1 MPHIETPPGHQ
12 LQVDYAK
19 VGMLKY
25 PTTGKKR
32 GVFAFIG
39 TLSNSRHKFVEFVY
53 KQDEKIFAESHVKMF
68 SYFGGVP
75 RTIVIDNLKSGVIK
89 PDIYDPILNRS
100 YSEMAEYYNTFID
113 TARVS
118 KPKDKPKVERD
129 VQTIREE
136 FRVMLAIN
144 ENLTLQEANHK
155 IKNFLLN
162 EYGLR
167 KHGTT
172 NQEPMKVFTEVE
184 KAALLELP
192 AQEFEV
198 CRWKRA
204 KVHPDCFIQIEKKSY
219 SLPYE
224 FIGKTVEVK
233 VKSKIIEVYY
243 NGAIIKVHLI
253 PKNNRQID
261 YADFPENIR
270 VSIGDSHLQ
279 YLQKEAEKLG
289 GEKLKI
295 VIQNLLSPHAYINR
309 RRAQSIIYIAGKHP
323 RDIIEQAAA
332 SALLSQKPLHPDLF
346 KKIIEEIYNN
356 NQIIDQGLLF
366 SEETKSYTRNINYFI
381 NN

>member
-1 MPHIETPPGHQ
+1 
-12 LQVDYAK
+12 
-19 VGMLKY
+19 
-25 PTTGKKR
+25 
-32 GVFAFIG
+32 
-39 TLSNSRHKFVEFVY
+39 
-53 KQDEKIFAESHVKMF
+53 MF

-100 YSEMAEYYNTFID
+100 YAEVAEYYNTFID

-144 ENLTLQEANHK
+144 ENLTLEETNRK
-155 IKNFLLN
+155 IRDFLFN
-162 EYGLR
+162 DYGLR

-184 KAALLELP
+184 KGALLELP
-192 AQEFEV
+192 AEEFEV

-204 KVHPDCFIQIEKKSY
+204 KVHPDCFIQIDKKSY

-253 PKNNRQID
+253 PKNSRQID
-261 YADFPENIR
+261 YDDFPENIR
-270 VSIGDSHLQ
+270 LSIGDGHLQ

-289 GEKLKI
+289 GEKLKT
-295 VIQNLLSPHAYINR
+295 VIQKLLTPHAYINR

-332 SALLSQKPLHPDLF
+332 SALLYEKLLHPDLF
-346 KKIIEEIYNN
+346 KKIIEEIYLENEV
-356 NQIIDQGLLF
+356 IDQGILF
-366 SEETKSYTRNINYFI
+366 SEETKSYTRDINYFLS
-381 NN
+381 N